1 MNSILAS
8 NQISRNA
15 EYGLISELCS
25 HLDNDKDLSDTIK
38 IYLQADP
45 DYADIQ
51 KII

>member
-1 MNSILAS
+1 MNSIRTAE
-8 NQISRNA
+8 QISRNA

-51 KII
+51 KIV